1 MIKKVILALFV
12 CCILVSCGK
21 KAEPEY
27 IDSDKTVKLQIN
39 SSLTKSNEIYK

>member
-21 KAEPEY
+21 KGEPEY
-27 IDSDKTVKLQIN
+27 VDSKKTVKLQIN
-39 SSLTKSNEIYK
+39 SSLTKSNEIY